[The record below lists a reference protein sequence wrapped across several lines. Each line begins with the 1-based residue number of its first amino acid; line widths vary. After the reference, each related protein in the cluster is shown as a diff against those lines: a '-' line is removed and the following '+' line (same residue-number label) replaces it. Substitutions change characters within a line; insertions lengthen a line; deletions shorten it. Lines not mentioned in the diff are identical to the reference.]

1 MSQAFRAE
9 LAGPFPPGA
18 GDPCPASADHASAL
32 AEARR
37 IADSAGRAVGTVD
50 ILIGMLRTGGAA
62 ARLLAE
68 RDIEGTTIELLGSR
82 VRPEHGLDQAAVAQ
96 TSHEIALGLAA
107 AQTTSLHLLLAL
119 LRCGGS
125 ASETLRLAGI
135 EPAKLRGIVMRALTG
150 HDAPSERKV
159 TRATALPAGR
169 DRAAATL
176 AFRPAASA
184 RPEQPQP
191 DAAMIKPAAT
201 LANECLLV
209 PLEPPRMPVLHR
221 ERELG
226 RLLDLLQARTARV
239 IAIVGESGSG
249 RSALLSALAAAC
261 LDPPLC
267 PSGDLGAPSSPGALL
282 QSLHRCASAESPI
295 VLEGPAWLGPD
306 GSDGVLQLLSLAN
319 AGRRFLLTLTP
330 ADVRRLE
337 LTSPDLTRA
346 CETVLLS
353 PPEPAALQDMVAAG
367 LDAIASAAGVAFSP
381 EVSATLLRLSPRYPS
396 ERAQPGRALSIAEV
410 ALARAQRL
418 SQGEITARDVA
429 SVVAD
434 ASGVPAKE
442 LLRDDD
448 ERFRLLEDRLAERV
462 IGHAEARGRIAAVL
476 RRSYAGF
483 RSHRP
488 LASLLLLGPTGV
500 GKTETA
506 RAIACALFDGQCALV
521 RIDLSEYS
529 EPHAIARLIGS
540 PPGYVAHEEG
550 GQLTEAIRRRPA
562 AVVLLDEMEKAHR
575 EVLLVLLQV
584 LEDGRLT
591 DGRGRVVDFSSA
603 AIVMTSNLG
612 SECYRRNRAPAT
624 STIVAL
630 ARSRLPPELWN
641 RIDEVLCYGPL
652 TEKELAAIVDRIAVD
667 SSRRLLAERGIAY
680 EIDETVVT
688 QVLRLEPDRSLGAR
702 PLRRAFE
709 RLVESPLAAEIVA
722 GKISRGARLRI
733 GCDRAGALV
742 TTSLL
747 L

>member
-1 MSQAFRAE
+1 MLRVSRPE
-9 LAGPFPPGA
+9 LAWSEPPGR
-18 GDPCPASADHASAL
+18 GDLCPLSADHASAL

-37 IADSAGRAVGTVD
+37 IADHASRPVSTVD
-50 ILIGMLRTGGAA
+50 ILIGMLRSGGAA

-68 RDIEGTTIELLGSR
+68 RDIQLATIELVGSR
-82 VRPEHGLDQAAVAQ
+82 VRLDQGLDLVAVAE
-96 TSHEIALGLAA
+96 SSREIALGLAA
-107 AQTTSLHLLLAL
+107 TQTTSLHLLLAL

-125 ASETLRLAGI
+125 ADETLRLAGI
-135 EPAKLRGIVMRALTG
+135 EPAKLRGVVMRALTAP
-150 HDAPSERKV
+150 DAPNERRSAR
-159 TRATALPAGR
+159 TPPAGTPQAGAETHAQVPG
-169 DRAAATL
+169 AAVPPAHDGREKGSGAAL
-176 AFRPAASA
+176 AGESGAF
-184 RPEQPQP
+184 
-191 DAAMIKPAAT
+191 
-201 LANECLLV
+201 LV
-209 PLEPPRMPVLHR
+209 PLDPPRMPVLHR

-226 RLLDLLQARTARV
+226 RLLDLLQAKTTRV
-239 IAIVGESGSG
+239 IAVVGEAGSG

-261 LDPPLC
+261 LEPPVAPGGELGSP
-267 PSGDLGAPSSPGALL
+267 PSAGALL
-282 QSLHRCASAESPI
+282 QALHRGAPAGVPI
-295 VLEGPAWLGPD
+295 VLDGPAWLGPD
-306 GSDGVLQLLSLAN
+306 GGDGVLQLLSLAK

-330 ADVRRLE
+330 ADVRRFE
-337 LTSPDLTRA
+337 LASPDLLRA
-346 CETVLLS
+346 CETVWLTS
-353 PPEPAALQDMVAAG
+353 PEPAALHDMVAAG
-367 LDAIASAAGVAFSP
+367 LDALADSVGLGFTA
-381 EVSATLLRLSPRYPS
+381 EVTATLLRLSPRYPS
-396 ERAQPGRALSIAEV
+396 ERAQPGRALAIAEV

-418 SQGEITARDVA
+418 GQPEIAARDVA

-506 RAIACALFDGQCALV
+506 RAVAEALFDGPSALV

-529 EPHAIARLIGS
+529 EPHAIARLIGA
-540 PPGYVAHEEG
+540 PPGYLAHEEG

-562 AVVLLDEMEKAHR
+562 AVVLLDELEKAHP

-584 LEDGRLT
+584 LDDGRLT

-603 AIVMTSNLG
+603 AVVMTSNLG
-612 SECYRRNRAPAT
+612 SECYRRSRSPAT

-652 TEKELAAIVDRIAVD
+652 SEKELAAIVGRIARD
-667 SSRRLLAERGIAY
+667 SSGRLSAERGIAF
-680 EIDETVVT
+680 EIDDTVVT

-722 GKISRGARLRI
+722 GKLSRGTRLRLT
-733 GCDRAGALV
+733 CDRSGALV
-742 TTSLL
+742 IASQLR
-747 L
+747 